1 MSNSILSPVDALRNL
16 VAAVHEVEGYW
27 TETLANRMQDAEQ
40 TLAPDTS
47 GLKTYAVVH
56 EHDYG
61 VSTYIVK
68 CDKTPTE
75 KQVIRC
81 LDLDFEPSKG
91 EGLVIDSFVEA
102 DTVIL
107 DWQDGDDEEFDEFAD
122 DDSDDEEPVV
132 KAEEK
137 TDG

>member
-1 MSNSILSPVDALRNL
+1 MSNPVLNPRIALRNL
-16 VAAVHEVEGYW
+16 VEEVNGIKGYW
-27 TETLANRMQDAEQ
+27 TEGLSNRMQDAEQ

-61 VSTYIVK
+61 VSTYLVK
-68 CDKTPTE
+68 CDKTPTD

-91 EGLVIDSFVEA
+91 EQLIIDSFVEA

-107 DWQDGDDEEFDEFAD
+107 DWQDSDAEEFDEFAD
-122 DDSDDEEPVV
+122 DDSDDEDSSR
-132 KAEEK
+132 A
-137 TDG
+137 DQ